1 MLDLIKVDNVCGIKR
16 GSQLKSSDAV
26 WGKYPVVAGG
36 ILPSC
41 FHNQFNRKG
50 PVKKLEIQASNGI
63 LLVTEVPATVMQG
76 FDLERFA
83 EDYPELAAEYA
94 KDTTRAAYL
103 KMTVKK

>member
-1 MLDLIKVDNVCGIKR
+1 MCYNTCRDIVAKADAYIKAYGEQKDVKSRIDT
-16 GSQLKSSDAV
+16 LKSEFM
-26 WGKYPVVAGG
+26 G
-36 ILPSC
+36 ILK
-41 FHNQFNRKG
+41 QEKAE
-50 PVKKLEIQASNGI
+50 KLEIQASNGV